1 MKGNYTIDRMKRID
15 EQTYKKK
22 DLNKDIIYPV
32 PFSIRELIELSNI
45 KPNIKTK
52 DLPNNVLEQAN
63 NYYSKGNLEAVAN
76 CYKNYIK
83 LGFKDHRVLSNYGVV
98 LQELGKI
105 KEAELIMRKSIEMKP
120 NYANAYLNLSSI
132 LVDLGKQNEAELIIR
147 KSIALNPNSYKAFLN
162 LGNILATLGKYK
174 EAELATRK
182 SIVLDKNNFIAYKN
196 LANIYRIMG
205 NLKQAKIAA
214 KKIVELDPNYALGHY
229 TLGIIYNHLGK
240 EEEAKKCFE
249 SALDKSPNDIIFF
262 SYSKLIFST
271 IMMSTS
277 QIEDERRKYQA
288 AIKEIN
294 ENKNMHINKIYSF
307 NPSMFNLAYHNKLD
321 DKEILEDL
329 SESISKING
338 IVCNDFSLHEYKKS
352 SKNRKSLKIG
362 ICSHFLD
369 ENHTIGKLFIDV
381 LKDLL
386 KTDLDITIYITP
398 ETNISKSNRLRNL
411 FKRVIEL
418 PQNSPFMAAKI
429 ILLDNLDLMFYP
441 DIGMY
446 SFTYLLALSRV
457 APVQAMGLGHPN
469 TSGIHNIDYLI
480 TADKVTHKGT
490 KCNTE
495 RLIRLNRLPFNYS
508 IPKINKENLLKKTM
522 IHSENF
528 FKIGLTQTLFKIHP
542 DYDIIL
548 ESILKEIE
556 NSYLILVNDKLEIN
570 TNKLKNRWKNKSKI
584 FEEKTIFLDRMSK
597 DDFINTTKSCDIM
610 LDPFFYGSGN
620 TFYEAMAFGIPFI
633 TYPVGQV
640 GGLVS
645 SGYKQMKIDN
655 PPVANSP
662 KDYINWCK
670 RYAND
675 QLLLEET
682 KKELI
687 EKAKRYLFND
697 REIYKEYY
705 KFFNEAVSQS
715 KKGQLLSSNWNP

>member
-1 MKGNYTIDRMKRID
+1 MKRID

-162 LGNILATLGKYK
+162 LGNVLATLGKYK

-294 ENKNMHINKIYSF
+294 
-307 NPSMFNLAYHNKLD
+307 
-321 DKEILEDL
+321 
-329 SESISKING
+329 
-338 IVCNDFSLHEYKKS
+338 
-352 SKNRKSLKIG
+352 
-362 ICSHFLD
+362 
-369 ENHTIGKLFIDV
+369 
-381 LKDLL
+381 
-386 KTDLDITIYITP
+386 
-398 ETNISKSNRLRNL
+398 
-411 FKRVIEL
+411 
-418 PQNSPFMAAKI
+418 
-429 ILLDNLDLMFYP
+429 
-441 DIGMY
+441 
-446 SFTYLLALSRV
+446 
-457 APVQAMGLGHPN
+457 
-469 TSGIHNIDYLI
+469 
-480 TADKVTHKGT
+480 
-490 KCNTE
+490 
-495 RLIRLNRLPFNYS
+495 
-508 IPKINKENLLKKTM
+508 
-522 IHSENF
+522 
-528 FKIGLTQTLFKIHP
+528 
-542 DYDIIL
+542 
-548 ESILKEIE
+548 
-556 NSYLILVNDKLEIN
+556 
-570 TNKLKNRWKNKSKI
+570 
-584 FEEKTIFLDRMSK
+584 
-597 DDFINTTKSCDIM
+597 
-610 LDPFFYGSGN
+610 
-620 TFYEAMAFGIPFI
+620 
-633 TYPVGQV
+633 
-640 GGLVS
+640 
-645 SGYKQMKIDN
+645 
-655 PPVANSP
+655 
-662 KDYINWCK
+662 
-670 RYAND
+670 
-675 QLLLEET
+675 
-682 KKELI
+682 
-687 EKAKRYLFND
+687 
-697 REIYKEYY
+697 
-705 KFFNEAVSQS
+705 
-715 KKGQLLSSNWNP
+715 